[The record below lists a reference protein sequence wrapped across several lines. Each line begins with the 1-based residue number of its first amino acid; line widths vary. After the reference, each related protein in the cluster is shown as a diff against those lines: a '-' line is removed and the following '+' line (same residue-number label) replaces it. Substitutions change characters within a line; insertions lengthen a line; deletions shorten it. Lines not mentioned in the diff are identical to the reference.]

1 MKLSEARIL
10 AYLKNV
16 SNPLKFA
23 RMISTKLGMDYCY
36 MNGILAGMVLKGWL
50 LKHRLENKV
59 FYDLRDGNHDRI
71 EQAKQIM
78 LEDKRGGKGEDK
90 NKKKVRSVRVQ
101 KQ

>member
-10 AYLKNV
+10 IYLKQVDNTK
-16 SNPLKFA
+16 KFA

-59 FYDLRDGNHDRI
+59 FYDLRDSSRNKLI
-71 EQAKQIM
+71 EAKQII
-78 LEDKRGGKGEDK
+78 LK
-90 NKKKVRSVRVQ
+90 NKRVMIE
-101 KQ
+101 